1 MDIGGV
7 RDEGLLR
14 ALLHDAA
21 QRSDGCDAGTSTGK
35 NDGRSSADGMNR
47 GSRSHLKTMLAFT
60 S

>member
-7 RDEGLLR
+7 RDE
-14 ALLHDAA
+14 
-21 QRSDGCDAGTSTGK
+21 GTSTGK